1 MCDKRENTNLCKKLV
16 EEDNGNINFLQKRLF
31 SVVIY
36 LKACYACE
44 MKIGIDTFA
53 CDNGQSA
60 IGAYLMQ
67 LLKRIPPSGAN
78 FELFGWEYDR
88 FTYSEAAP
96 DFEFIPRCSVNSK
109 YANSLWHVL
118 RYPKFAQSRDWN
130 ACFFPAAHKRL
141 PVKSPCPTI
150 GVVHDMAPW
159 GEREGLDNLK
169 VIIRMLLPSALR
181 RLDRI
186 IAVSKWVK
194 HELTDIAGINENKI
208 DVVPNGIDLQAF
220 YPRPRGEESVVLIQP
235 FSFRRPYVLYASRIE
250 HPIKNH
256 VKLIEAFGI
265 FKERTKYPHRLVLAG
280 SDSRGAEK
288 VKEAAA
294 LSPHRNDIFFTGYFP
309 TQSLPEL
316 YSGADIVVVPSL
328 YEGFGMGV
336 LEAMASGVPVACA
349 RAASLPETAEH
360 AALYFNPRNAEDMA
374 DRMVTLTANRD
385 VHRECRRLGLERA
398 QNFSWDVCA
407 SRTLEIIQEM
417 VS

>member
-1 MCDKRENTNLCKKLV
+1 
-16 EEDNGNINFLQKRLF
+16 
-31 SVVIY
+31 
-36 LKACYACE
+36 
-44 MKIGIDTFA
+44 
-53 CDNGQSA
+53 
-60 IGAYLMQ
+60 MQ

-78 FELFGWEYDR
+78 FELFGWEFDR
-88 FTYSEAAP
+88 YTYSEAAP
-96 DFEFIPRCSVNSK
+96 DMEFIPQCSVEGR
-109 YANSLWHVL
+109 YANSLWHVFK
-118 RYPKFAQSRDWN
+118 YPKFAQGRDWD

-141 PVKSPCPTI
+141 AVKSPCPTI

-159 GEREGLDNLK
+159 WDRKSLESFK
-169 VIIRMLLPSALR
+169 MVIRILLPSALR

-194 HELTDIAGINENKI
+194 QELVDITGIKENKI
-208 DVVPNGIDLQAF
+208 EVVPNGIDLQAF

-235 FSFRRPYVLYASRIE
+235 FSFRRPYVLYVSRLD

-256 VKLIEAFGI
+256 AALIEAFGI

-280 SDSRGAEK
+280 ADSRGAERIK
-288 VKEAAA
+288 AAA
-294 LSPHRNDIFFTGYFP
+294 AASPHRNDIFFTGHFP
-309 TQSLPEL
+309 SNSLPEL
-316 YSGADIVVVPSL
+316 YSGADIVVIPSL

-349 RAASLPETAEH
+349 RAASLPEAAEH
-360 AALYFNPRNAEDMA
+360 AALYFDPHSAEDMA

-385 VHRECRRLGLERA
+385 VHRECRRLGLEQA

-407 SRTLEIIQEM
+407 NRTLKIIQEM